1 MRQNRGASGRA
12 EIENV
17 AETELALAAAGG
29 LAVTLVAGA
38 AIVYG
43 LRRAMRRR
51 LDRLE
56 EALRVYNNASA
67 SVGRQVT
74 AMEQELQELRRR
86 LTEAEAARLPGST
99 SARRGD
105 LGGRPDQR
113 FSSAEAR
120 LADLIRSRLETAR
133 SA

>member
-1 MRQNRGASGRA
+1 
-12 EIENV
+12 
-17 AETELALAAAGG
+17 
-29 LAVTLVAGA
+29 
-38 AIVYG
+38 
-43 LRRAMRRR
+43 MRRR
-51 LDRLE
+51 FDRLE

-86 LTEAEAARLPGST
+86 LTEAEAARLPVSAA
-99 SARRGD
+99 ARRGD
-105 LGGRPDQR
+105 PGGRADQR

-120 LADLIRSRLETAR
+120 LADLIRSRLDTAP